1 MRRGTT
7 PTICYNIP
15 IDTSLIDVSYIT
27 FSQAGEEVFTKELH
41 DCNLGENSLTVT
53 LTQEE
58 TLKLSCNGK
67 RVEMQIRL
75 RLNDGTAL
83 ASNIMTVEVEK
94 TLLDGVI

>member
-27 FSQAGEEVFTKELH
+27 FSQAGQEVFTKELD
-41 DCNLGENSLTVT
+41 DCNIGENSLTVT

-58 TLKLSCNGK
+58 TLRLSCNGK

-83 ASNIMTVEVEK
+83 ASNIMTIEVEK